1 MVLLKIKIPHIKT
14 EVSKFSRRIRKGA
27 FMLIILGSAHGVY
40 AQSMDS
46 FREQTDIT
54 PSVETWKMTRH
65 GGLSPSLYTGAMQ

>member
-46 FREQTDIT
+46 FRE
-54 PSVETWKMTRH
+54 SVF
-65 GGLSPSLYTGAMQ
+65 